1 MKKWVAVL
9 ANPSSMKL
17 TESMKL
23 ETIPVTLCVN
33 LPPNIFYLSL
43 MTAELSLVT
52 DDLS

>member
-23 ETIPVTLCVN
+23 VTIPVTLCVN
-33 LPPNIFYLSL
+33 LPTNIFYLSL
-43 MTAELSLVT
+43 VT
-52 DDLS
+52 DKLS